1 VSHLFPSA
9 LRSWPTCALRATI
22 SRIAL
27 SAPIR
32 LLVFSKSVAIDSSS
46 MAMANLSNGSIIG
59 FGVMDADTIDYNFS
73 SNQAAHSGLKP
84 TANNDCVE
92 HELIPPTSRI
102 SRLPVKVSSITNP
115 CTSSSP
121 TSAISALQNT
131 ATNTVQSQD
140 VRYSVNTTS
149 VRSPVINTKAPAS
162 DTIQSF
168 SQPLTQHDLKHP
180 IRRPWTST
188 QVFQSSTDLA
198 AHYGIPQRLPPA
210 PTTNSR
216 PQAAA
221 STSTPQLT
229 DFTTLRQNYISML
242 SNKPVENTTVTSPVM
257 MAQATFAEL
266 NAPVVPSEAE
276 TLDQIAA
283 MLGMETIPIIMTHLS
298 TALAASPEFRDLT
311 YMTSPM
317 PGLEQDFGVSPE
329 ETPYH
334 DFLTTPLIGYDDA
347 LVTSPLL
354 MDNMSLIPYSDADN
368 FEDSSVPKPR
378 IDFSTTALQTISP
391 YSPAVDSFDDMHVY
405 PSVPQSSTTVPAL
418 PSSTPVPAPRRVS
431 KAIGIR
437 KGITPDALL
446 DESAPTQSRTY
457 VTPSATSRKEIPA
470 TFARKRARSAAF
482 GDEED
487 ELDDVP
493 LDDNERE
500 LIEAKRRKNTEAAR
514 KSRKRK
520 LLLYQNLEKAR
531 DEERN
536 LKEVWKERALM
547 TLSTLR
553 EHGINYPDFPED
565 VQQYAHI

>member
-1 VSHLFPSA
+1 
-9 LRSWPTCALRATI
+9 
-22 SRIAL
+22 
-27 SAPIR
+27 
-32 LLVFSKSVAIDSSS
+32 
-46 MAMANLSNGSIIG
+46 MAMTNLSNGSMTG
-59 FGVMDADTIDYNFS
+59 FSVMEVDTIDS
-73 SNQAAHSGLKP
+73 SNQAAYSGHKP
-84 TANNDCVE
+84 TADNDHVE

-115 CTSSSP
+115 CTFSSQ
-121 TSAISALQNT
+121 TSAIPALQNT
-131 ATNTVQSQD
+131 ATNTVQSHD

-149 VRSPVINTKAPAS
+149 VRSSVINTKAQS
-162 DTIQSF
+162 SETIQSF
-168 SQPLTQHDLKHP
+168 PQPLTQHDLKHP

-216 PQAAA
+216 PQPAA
-221 STSTPQLT
+221 STSKSQVA
-229 DFTTLRQNYISML
+229 DFATLSQNYLSML

-257 MAQATFAEL
+257 MIQATFAEL

-276 TLDQIAA
+276 TLNQIAA
-283 MLGMETIPIIMTHLS
+283 MLGMETVSKVPVIMTHLS
-298 TALAASPEFRDLT
+298 TALAASPEFRDLS

-354 MDNMSLIPYSDADN
+354 MDNMSLIPYPDADK
-368 FEDSSVPKPR
+368 FEDPSVPKPQ
-378 IDFSTTALQTISP
+378 IDFSTGTLQTISP
-391 YSPAVDSFDDMHVY
+391 YSPAVESFDNMHVY
-405 PSVPQSSTTVPAL
+405 TSVPQSSTTAPALTSSTLVPA
-418 PSSTPVPAPRRVS
+418 SRRVS

-437 KGITPDALL
+437 KGITVDALL
-446 DESAPTQSRTY
+446 DESAPTQSRKY
-457 VTPSATSRKEIPA
+457 VTPSATSKKEIPA

-531 DEERN
+531 DEEKN

-547 TLSTLR
+547 LLSTLR